1 MIKVMLVDDQA
12 IIRNGLK
19 SILSHHQDIS
29 VIGEAENGKDAYLLA
44 YQLKPDLIL
53 MDIRMPIMDGVEATK
68 IIKHEFPEIKI
79 LMLTTFDDDQY
90 IIKAMNYGASGYLLK
105 DIDIEKLKDA
115 IFDAM
120 NDHVILPNQ
129 IAKKLFTH
137 LPTIDHHLNK
147 DDFTSREQDII
158 KHLIQGKTNQ
168 EISDI
173 LYLSLGTV
181 KNYMST
187 IYTKLDVTDRSNAII
202 QLKRIGF

>member
-1 MIKVMLVDDQA
+1 MLVDDQA

-44 YQLKPDLIL
+44 YQRKPDLIL

-187 IYTKLDVTDRSNAII
+187 IYSKLDVTDRSNAII

>member
-1 MIKVMLVDDQA
+1 MLVDDQA

-137 LPTIDHHLNK
+137 LPTIDHHLNI

>member
-1 MIKVMLVDDQA
+1 MINILLVDDQA

-19 SILSHHQDIS
+19 SILSHHYEIS
-29 VIGEAENGKDAYLLA
+29 IVGEAENGKDAYFLA
-44 YQLKPDLIL
+44 FQLKPDLIL
-53 MDIRMPIMDGVEATK
+53 MDVRMPVMDGVEATK
-68 IIKHEFPEIKI
+68 IIKSEFPNIKI

-90 IIKAMNYGASGYLLK
+90 IIQAMNYGASGYLLK
-105 DIDIEKLKDA
+105 DIDIERLKNA
-115 IFDAM
+115 IIDAM
-120 NDHVILPNQ
+120 HDHVILPGQ

-137 LPTIDHHLNK
+137 LPTIDHHLSKN
-147 DDFTSREQDII
+147 DFTPRELDII

-168 EISDI
+168 EISDL

>member
-1 MIKVMLVDDQA
+1 MLVDDQA

-19 SILSHHQDIS
+19 AILSHHQDIS

-44 YQLKPDLIL
+44 YQRKPDLIL

-187 IYTKLDVTDRSNAII
+187 IYSKLDVTDRSNAII
-202 QLKRIGF
+202 QLMRIGF